1 MGLLPGDQTVRY
13 ENGLLRGA
21 STVIFKEQ
29 DVMSG
34 YFSQFSFS
42 ARAFLSL
49 GFRPFFLLG
58 SVFACVLMADWV
70 LQLRGIAFPTF
81 YPGILWHSHELI
93 FGFTAAIISGFLLTA
108 VRNWTGIATL
118 SGAALAGLVL
128 VWLAGRILPFTSL
141 PAEIISV
148 ADLAFF
154 PLLTLAIAPPILKS
168 GNVRNMVFI
177 FFCLLFFL
185 MNLLVHSDLHGLT
198 TGMAHLG
205 IYGALNLVVLIMLI
219 IGGRVIPFFTER
231 AIPDY
236 QGKRIPWLEKVV
248 IPVAVILFL
257 HDLWQPLSDLASVMS
272 GLLAALLLMRLG
284 GWFDKTLLKNPLLWI
299 LHLGYLCIAL
309 GFLLRAAGPL
319 TGLSP
324 FLYVH
329 MLTTGGIGLL
339 TLGMMSR
346 VALGHTGRPLV
357 LPGLMKLAF
366 TFMVLA
372 VLARVVLMAV
382 VNKAFVYDM
391 AGFFWIIAFALF
403 FIVYLPALI
412 SPRADEQS

>member
-1 MGLLPGDQTVRY
+1 
-13 ENGLLRGA
+13 
-21 STVIFKEQ
+21 
-29 DVMSG
+29 MSG

-42 ARAFLSL
+42 AKAFLSM

-58 SVFACVLMADWV
+58 SVFACVLMTGWV

-81 YPGILWHSHELI
+81 YPGVLWHSHELI

-118 SGAALAGLVL
+118 SGTALAGLVL

-148 ADLAFF
+148 VDLAFF
-154 PLLTLAIAPPILKS
+154 PFLTLAIAPPILKS

-185 MNLLVHSDLHGLT
+185 MNLLVHFDLHGLT
-198 TGMAHLG
+198 IGMAHQG

-231 AIPDY
+231 ALPDC
-236 QGKRIPWLEKVV
+236 QGKRILWLEKAVV
-248 IPVAVILFL
+248 PVAVMLFL
-257 HDLWQPLSDLASVMS
+257 YDLWQPLSDLASVLS
-272 GLLAALLLMRLG
+272 GILAALLLMRLG
-284 GWFDKTLLKNPLLWI
+284 GWFDKALLKNPLLWI

-309 GFLLRAAGPL
+309 GFLLRAAGPV

-324 FLYVH
+324 FLYIH

-346 VALGHTGRPLV
+346 VALGHTGRPLM

-372 VLARVVLMAV
+372 VLARVVMMAV

-412 SPRADEQS
+412 SPRVDEQS